1 MLQFKKSLWE
11 VYTGRRDGN
20 ISHASEALA
29 NIPSPF
35 SNFTTLQ
42 QDFANKNLSLHDL
55 VVLSGRDIQHTSSV
69 LFAIVV
75 EIDFSL

>member
-20 ISHASEALA
+20 ISRASEALA

-55 VVLSGRDIQHTSSV
+55 VVLSGIYTTHLVCTV
-69 LFAIVV
+69 LFAIAV
-75 EIDFSL
+75 ETDF